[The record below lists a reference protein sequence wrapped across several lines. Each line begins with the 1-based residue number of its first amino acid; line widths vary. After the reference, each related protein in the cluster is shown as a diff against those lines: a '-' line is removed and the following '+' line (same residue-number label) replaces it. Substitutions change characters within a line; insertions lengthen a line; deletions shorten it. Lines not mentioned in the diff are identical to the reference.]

1 MLKEDRERRERFVS
15 TKDAKL
21 SGSSTGEGAS
31 AFDRHMEPR
40 PLRAGDELYADYMS
54 VAAYS
59 PVDEMDRYGCIYPET
74 AFDMGLAGDGAG
86 WAFTDEETARNYYE
100 TGAPSDAV
108 FVEVGKDKTGEYVR
122 PLHPYNEAL
131 QVDEYYPPGWAER
144 VGRQR
149 RRKEDP
155 PL

>member
-1 MLKEDRERRERFVS
+1 M
-15 TKDAKL
+15 
-21 SGSSTGEGAS
+21 
-31 AFDRHMEPR
+31 
-40 PLRAGDELYADYMS
+40 
-54 VAAYS
+54 
-59 PVDEMDRYGCIYPET
+59 
-74 AFDMGLAGDGAG
+74 
-86 WAFTDEETARNYYE
+86 
-100 TGAPSDAV
+100 
-108 FVEVGKDKTGEYVR
+108 GKDKTGEYVR